1 MDKKKTLLF
10 ASGNTHKV
18 EEVRQLLP
26 APYQLLGLNDIQW
39 TSDIPEPF
47 DTFEDNAKA
56 KVSLIF
62 NHSGYPCFADD
73 SGLEVDALNGRPG
86 VYSARYAG
94 EQRNS
99 NDNIAKVLAELESET
114 FRSARFTAVIAY
126 QLNADEVYLFKG
138 RVDGSI
144 AYYPSGNGGFGYD
157 PVFIPA
163 GFDRT
168 FGELSSSVKNAI
180 SHRAMAMRKFL
191 EFLNRA

>member
-1 MDKKKTLLF
+1 MDKKNTLLF
-10 ASGNTHKV
+10 ASSNTHKV

-26 APYQLLGLNDIQW
+26 STYQLLGLPDIGW
-39 TSDIPEPF
+39 TTDIPEPF
-47 DTFEDNAKA
+47 NTFVDNAKA
-56 KVSLIF
+56 KVSF
-62 NHSGYPCFADD
+62 VFQKSGYPCFADD
-73 SGLEVDALNGRPG
+73 SGLEVDALDGRPG

-99 NDNIAKVLAELESET
+99 IDNIAKVLEELESET
-114 FRSARFTAVIAY
+114 LRSAKFIAVIAY

-138 RVDGSI
+138 QVDGSI
-144 AYYPSGNGGFGYD
+144 TYYPSGKGGFGYD

>member
-1 MDKKKTLLF
+1 M
-10 ASGNTHKV
+10 
-18 EEVRQLLP
+18 
-26 APYQLLGLNDIQW
+26 
-39 TSDIPEPF
+39 
-47 DTFEDNAKA
+47 
-56 KVSLIF
+56 
-62 NHSGYPCFADD
+62 
-73 SGLEVDALNGRPG
+73 
-86 VYSARYAG
+86 
-94 EQRNS
+94 
-99 NDNIAKVLAELESET
+99 
-114 FRSARFTAVIAY
+114 RSARFTAVIAY

-138 RVDGSI
+138 RVNGSI

>member
-10 ASGNTHKV
+10 ASGNNHKV

-26 APYQLLGLNDIQW
+26 VPYQLLGLNDIQW

-56 KVSLIF
+56 KVSLVF

-99 NDNIAKVLAELESET
+99 IDNIAKVLAELESET
-114 FRSARFTAVIAY
+114 LRSARFIAVIAY

-138 RVDGSI
+138 HVNGSI

-168 FGELSSSVKNAI
+168 FGELSPSVKNAI